1 MNKERDETQNLIDFA
16 GKIGRLE
23 KGLEDLTKHFTN
35 HLSQH
40 GLDRL
45 MQWGIMGL
53 QVIVLIVLGVLLSK
67 IV

>member
-1 MNKERDETQNLIDFA
+1 MNKENNDTQNLIDFA

-40 GLDRL
+40 SVAAIMR
-45 MQWGIMGL
+45 WAIMGL
-53 QVIVLIVLGVLLSK
+53 QVIVIIVLG
-67 IV
+67 IVFFK